1 MKSSILRNQKGL
13 KGFSL
18 VILYYIMKRTTIIK
32 LIQKHLEETNSPQ
45 KPLLETYS
53 YTDLKKVLSLYNIQP
68 ITDDKN
74 ENKNI

>member
-1 MKSSILRNQKGL
+1 MIKPINPKG
-13 KGFSL
+13 SL
-18 VILYYIMKRTTIIK
+18 WPSNEVSLWRSYKRTTIIK

-53 YTDLKKVLSLYNIQP
+53 YPDLKKVLSLYNIQP